1 MNVVVPLRTTDCE
14 YRRLAWELCREQW
27 LDRGITPIET
37 DDGGEV
43 FSRGGSIN
51 QAVEA
56 LEDNA
61 VVVVV
66 DADLMVDM
74 DAIDEAVRVAG
85 EAPGLVQPY
94 DRIRY
99 FDEAWQ
105 RVEWDFRASS
115 STPLFG
121 AANVF
126 TKETWRRA
134 GGFLA
139 AFRGWG
145 CEDIAFVHQCAVMVA
160 PWRRVTGTIDHLW
173 HPKTGAYVA
182 VDNHDL
188 LAQVTGAETPNELA
202 EVIDALSA

>member
-1 MNVVVPLRTTDCE
+1 MNVVVPLRTTACE

-51 QAVEA
+51 QAVEQ
-56 LEDNA
+56 LA
-61 VVVVV
+61 VDEIVVVV
-66 DADLMVDM
+66 DADLVVDM
-74 DAIDEAVRVAG
+74 DAIDRAVALAA
-85 EAPGLVQPY
+85 EQPGLVQPY
-94 DRIRY
+94 DRIQYLDQTWR
-99 FDEAWQ
+99 
-105 RVEWDFRASS
+105 RVEWDFGYSS
-115 STPLFG
+115 TTPLFG

-126 TKETWRRA
+126 SKETWKRA
-134 GGFLA
+134 GGFLP

-160 PWRRVTGTIDHLW
+160 PWRRAHGTLTHLW
-173 HPKTGAYVA
+173 HPKGGAYGA
-182 VDNHDL
+182 TDNHDL

>member
-1 MNVVVPLRTTDCE
+1 MNVVVPLRTTACE

-56 LEDNA
+56 LNDDEI
-61 VVVVV
+61 VVVV
-66 DADLMVDM
+66 DADLVVDM
-74 DAIDEAVRVAG
+74 GAVDEAVRLAS
-85 EAPGLVQPY
+85 EEPGLVQPY
-94 DRIRY
+94 DRIQY
-99 FDEAWQ
+99 LDQAWR
-105 RVEWDFRASS
+105 RVEWDFGASS
-115 STPLFG
+115 TTPLFG

-126 TKETWRRA
+126 TKETWKRA

-160 PWRRVTGTIDHLW
+160 PWRRTHGTLTHLW
-173 HPKTGAYVA
+173 HPKGGAYGA
-182 VDNHDL
+182 TDNHDL
-188 LAQVTGAETPNELA
+188 LARVTSAGTRDELA
-202 EVIDALSA
+202 EVIDVLSA